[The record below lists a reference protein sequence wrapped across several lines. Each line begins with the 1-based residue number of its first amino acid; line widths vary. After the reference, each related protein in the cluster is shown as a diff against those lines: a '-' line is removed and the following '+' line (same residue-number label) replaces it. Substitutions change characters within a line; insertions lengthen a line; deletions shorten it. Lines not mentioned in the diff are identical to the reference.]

1 MKFLIYPA
9 AAIVALSM
17 AGSAFATQCEDR
29 YQAMGPNRPHDW
41 NAFQA
46 QCELSS
52 TGGGNGGAASG
63 MAIPR
68 PIQRPVASIDNTATG
83 PAASSGAFHESY
95 ERGRY
100 RNSNVDGSTGQW
112 SNAQGSMSNAFTG
125 STAGA
130 VGRSGNGTGSGNEAG
145 ARG

>member
-17 AGSAFATQCEDR
+17 AGSAFAAQCEDR

-68 PIQRPVASIDNTATG
+68 PIQRPVASVDSATTG
-83 PAASSGAFHESY
+83 PAADSGALHESY

-100 RNSNVDGSTGQW
+100 RSSDRNVDGAIGQW
-112 SNAQGSMSNAFTG
+112 SKAQGSLSDAHTG
-125 STAGA
+125 SA
-130 VGRSGNGTGSGNEAG
+130 VGRSGTGTGSGGEAG